1 MVKIPDEFR
10 PALPCF
16 RGPLDLLLY
25 LIKKDEIDILD
36 IPIAQILD
44 QYIEYLRLLQD
55 IDVNLAGEFLVMA
68 STLMEIKS
76 KTLLPEPPALD
87 EEDLDLDDPRLDLV
101 RQLLEY
107 KKYKERAVDLQQRF
121 EEMRRRYARPR
132 FVFEP
137 GEGEEPELDLGDVSV
152 WDLLTAFIKIQ
163 KAIGARLPQRIV
175 YEERP
180 IEHYIDRI
188 RGELGAA
195 ADPVPFERLFASA
208 QDRFDVIG
216 FFLAILEMARCGQLD
231 VRQEGPFAEITLAL
245 RDAPLDVPDIPE
257 ISEAAA
263 EPGAPALDAPAPAE
277 TAAVEETL

>member
-188 RGELGAA
+188 RGELEAA